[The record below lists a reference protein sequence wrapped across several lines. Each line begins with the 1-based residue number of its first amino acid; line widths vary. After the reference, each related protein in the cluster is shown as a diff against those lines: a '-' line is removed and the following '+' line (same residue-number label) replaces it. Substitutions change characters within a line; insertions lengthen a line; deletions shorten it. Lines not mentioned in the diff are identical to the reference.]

1 MSRLQPQTERYCAH
15 RSECAEQ
22 TLNRCLSTGT
32 VCGMVDRYAQML
44 GSRGA
49 GGQGVGEAGA
59 PRGYQSGKGFFIQV
73 WTIASRWRARSS
85 LEAGIVL
92 TRFSSGLNSCA
103 TTMTTAE
110 GTRR

>member
-1 MSRLQPQTERYCAH
+1 MGERFIPTD
-15 RSECAEQ
+15 ENGQ
-22 TLNRCLSTGT
+22 LLN
-32 VCGMVDRYAQML
+32 ANL
-44 GSRGA
+44 GDYLLPRATDMPPIEIGHLNTPSPLNPMGSK
-49 GGQGVGEAGA
+49 GVGEAGA
-59 PRGYQSGKGFFIQV
+59 PWGYQSGKGFFIQV